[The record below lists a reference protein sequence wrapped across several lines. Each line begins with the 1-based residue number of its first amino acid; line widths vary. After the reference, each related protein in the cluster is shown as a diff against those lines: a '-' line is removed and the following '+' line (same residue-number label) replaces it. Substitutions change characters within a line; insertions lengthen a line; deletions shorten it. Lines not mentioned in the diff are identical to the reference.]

1 VGSAS
6 LSFHRLSWLHEVRAE
21 VVTRHREVRTEVVMR
36 HHGRH
41 GDLVGL
47 GYYPEAER

>member
-6 LSFHRLSWLHEVRAE
+6 LSFDRLSWLHEVRAE
-21 VVTRHREVRTEVVMR
+21 VAMRHREVRTEVVTR

-41 GDLVGL
+41 SDLVGW
-47 GYYPEAER
+47 GYYPKAER